1 MLTKTTLAAAA
12 IGPAAFLTPV
22 SSAPL
27 APSSLP
33 VEGLAQRV
41 QHRHHHHHGHRHRH
55 HHHHGHH
62 HLRHHGHHHHHGHG
76 HAHLLYGV
84 PFAYGSYDDAYECY
98 WLRRRALY
106 TGSTYWWDR
115 YYACLYVYG
124 YN

>member
-1 MLTKTTLAAAA
+1 MLTKTALAAAA
-12 IGPAAFLTPV
+12 IGAAAFLTPV

-41 QHRHHHHHGHRHRH
+41 QHHHHH
-55 HHHHGHH
+55 
-62 HLRHHGHHHHHGHG
+62 HHHHHGHG

-124 YN
+124 CN